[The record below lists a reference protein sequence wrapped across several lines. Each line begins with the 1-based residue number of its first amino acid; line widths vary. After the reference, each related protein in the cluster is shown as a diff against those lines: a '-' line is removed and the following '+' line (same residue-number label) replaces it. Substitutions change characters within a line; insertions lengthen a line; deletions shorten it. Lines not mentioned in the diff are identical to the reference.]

1 MEIINKDL
9 EAKLKTFQKQNYK
22 LQKICQYFK
31 IDLKKLNL
39 NEFLDFN
46 KNSENP
52 LLDLKQIKQIIA
64 ENQGD
69 SNILEV
75 LNMIKE
81 LESINKEKTTN
92 DETYKQDQIFKKIL
106 SNLE

>member
-1 MEIINKDL
+1 M
-9 EAKLKTFQKQNYK
+9 
-22 LQKICQYFK
+22 
-31 IDLKKLNL
+31 
-39 NEFLDFN
+39 
-46 KNSENP
+46 
-52 LLDLKQIKQIIA
+52 DLKQIKQIIA

-92 DETYKQDQIFKKIL
+92 DETYKQDQILKKIL